1 MKRLII
7 IAGPSAGGKTTVA
20 EELLSKRSELSLI
33 RSVTTRAK
41 RGDGKDGEYIYL
53 DREEFLRAL
62 DRGDILEYMEYAG
75 ELYGT
80 PRSELERVLGEGRVP
95 LLILDLNGVVS
106 LRKFKEY
113 SSVIVYIHT
122 DLDVCEERLYARY
135 LASPSPKGL
144 KSFTDR
150 KERNIRD
157 YLALPKMADYFDFF
171 IDNSSTVEQAAQ
183 RLSRIFDDVDIPLP
197 IEERQNIA
205 AALAASARAKNEK

>member
-53 DREEFLRAL
+53 DHEEFLRAL

-113 SSVIVYIHT
+113 SSIIVYIHT

-157 YLALPKMADYFDFF
+157 YLELPAMSDAFDFF
-171 IDNSSTVEQAAQ
+171 LENRGTVEESADKLAD
-183 RLSRIFDDVDIPLP
+183 IFDSRVAP
-197 IEERQNIA
+197 ISSEDKKKIA
-205 AALAASARAKNEK
+205 ESLAEAARAKSKK